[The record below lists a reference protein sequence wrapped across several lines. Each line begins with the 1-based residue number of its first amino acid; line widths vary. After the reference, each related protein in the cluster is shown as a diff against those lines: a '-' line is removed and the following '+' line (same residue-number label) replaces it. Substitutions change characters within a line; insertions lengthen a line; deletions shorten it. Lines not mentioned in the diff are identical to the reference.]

1 MVEKKKREHG
11 NVKNKG
17 QKRRNKATRGMRER
31 EREREMVRNEAEAA
45 VANLMNRN

>member
-31 EREREMVRNEAEAA
+31 ERERERWFVMRQ
-45 VANLMNRN
+45 RRP